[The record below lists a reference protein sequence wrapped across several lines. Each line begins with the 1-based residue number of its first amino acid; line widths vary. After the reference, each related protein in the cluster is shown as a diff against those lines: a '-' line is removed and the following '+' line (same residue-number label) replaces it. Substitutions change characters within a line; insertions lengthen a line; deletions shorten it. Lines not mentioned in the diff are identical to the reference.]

1 MKSTRSVP
9 LPIFGGSPGPVFVL
23 EKAPAGVTQ
32 AKQFKTYAEQVDVL
46 RAREMHIDDQPQVE

>member
-9 LPIFGGSPGPVFVL
+9 LPIFDGSPGPVFVL

-46 RAREMHIDDQPQVE
+46 RARGMHIDDQPQVE

>member
-1 MKSTRSVP
+1 M
-9 LPIFGGSPGPVFVL
+9 GGLGPVFVL
-23 EKAPAGVTQ
+23 EKSARGSDQ

>member
-1 MKSTRSVP
+1 M
-9 LPIFGGSPGPVFVL
+9 GGLGPVFVL
-23 EKAPAGVTQ
+23 EKAPAGVTR